1 MRFLIFLSA
10 ALLIAG
16 PAPAQQYRTWN
27 NPDSASLPD
36 ERLQDFL
43 GRLNTLIDAAERQRA
58 ADPGF
63 LRDLRGLAQSL
74 DKPWR
79 TQVLSDD
86 FSDGDFTRNPA
97 WTVTS
102 GQYWVESGWGLRSA
116 VKAQPTAAAGGSQ
129 ERRSGKD
136 VARAIF
142 GQILQQ
148 ALAPEGRAS
157 GWSQKSS
164 AALTPAAIQ
173 TPLRLSNAFA
183 IEMEFSSWTSA
194 GDPAGRLEI
203 GPYQGAAAG
212 GARAAG
218 YVLAY
223 TQGGGLELL
232 RITRRGASVVDSR
245 PGPFRLEDKK
255 THRLEWT
262 RRADGLM
269 TVRLDGKD
277 VMTATDRAFKQG
289 FDGFRL
295 VNRGADYIV
304 KRLKVNGAP

>member
-36 ERLQDFL
+36 EHLQDFL

-58 ADPGF
+58 ADPEF

-116 VKAQPTAAAGGSQ
+116 VKAQPTAATGNQ

-136 VARAIF
+136 IARAIF

-148 ALAPEGRAS
+148 ALDPEGRA
-157 GWSQKSS
+157 GGTSQP
-164 AALTPAAIQ
+164 ANALTPAAIQ
-173 TPLRLSNAFA
+173 TSLRLSNAFA

-194 GDPAGRLEI
+194 GDPAGRFEI

-277 VMTATDRAFKQG
+277 VMTATDRTFNQG
-289 FDGFRL
+289 FDGLRL